1 MNTNVLVIEDDQT
14 VRKAFAMAFEGTD
27 YKVTIVESGQKGIE
41 ATSNTDYGLIFLDLK
56 MPGMNGVQTLR
67 QLRENNIQVPIYI
80 VTGFYIEYLDDLQS
94 AENDGIDFDLLQKPV
109 TEEQI
114 LMVTR
119 NVLKKE

>member
-1 MNTNVLVIEDDQT
+1 MNRNVLVIDDDQT
-14 VRKAFAMAFEGTD
+14 VRKAFTMAFEGTD
-27 YKVTIVESGQKGIE
+27 YNVTIVESGQKGID

-67 QLRENNIQVPIYI
+67 QLRGNNIKVPIYI
-80 VTGFYIEYLDDLQS
+80 VTGFYIEYLDELQS

-114 LMVTR
+114 IMVTR
-119 NVLKKE
+119 NALRRE